1 LRGGGGSKVEM
12 IRLAN
17 FSKMKI
23 LSEIY
28 IVVVTSVNTVRVTVL
43 GVMVVL
49 GITVVLRMI
58 V

>member
-1 LRGGGGSKVEM
+1 M

-49 GITVVLRMI
+49 GITVVLRMT

>member
-1 LRGGGGSKVEM
+1 LRSGGGSNVEM

-49 GITVVLRMI
+49 GITVVLRMT